1 MNRWRARLLAICS
14 TVLLAVTFAAGGA
27 SAQDAARIEP
37 LPTASADDLDPGRAD
52 GGISPPLAESQGR
65 TAAFVEV
72 KKRSAVDAFNDE
84 KGKGTNAAA
93 KAAKR
98 ARSAALGAVDTVVGN
113 LRASDGS
120 TTVLARTANAIA
132 GAVVAADAERLREL
146 AGRDDVVSVKPIV
159 PKKHQ
164 NAGADQLTK
173 AINVWQQTGH
183 YGEGVKVGVIDS
195 GIDYTHATFG
205 GPGTKDAYESVDP
218 TKEAPELFPS
228 AKVAGGTDL
237 VGDDYDASGE
247 NGSETPKPDPN
258 PLPCMDHGTHVAGTA
273 AGYGVEA
280 DGSTFSGDY
289 SKLDGDALMDMKVAP
304 GSAPKAELYDI
315 KVFGCA
321 GSTAV
326 MAEAMDWTLDPNG
339 DGDFSDKLDVVNMS
353 VGSDYGAPDD
363 PEADFVR
370 KLVANDVLPVM
381 SAGNGGD
388 LYDIGGSPGNT
399 PEGLGVAS
407 IRDSYVLRDAVEVA
421 APSDVAG
428 KVAGQFSLHY
438 ADYDSLDITKPV
450 VALSGDNAD
459 GCAEFSESD
468 AAAVKDKIAWLE
480 WDDNDET
487 RQCGSG
493 ARADHATAAGAAGVV
508 FTSGVQNFGAAIAGN
523 EDVPVFQLTG
533 EATEN
538 LRPALDAG
546 TLEVT
551 MTGDGRT
558 SLPTEDESI
567 EDTPS
572 SFTSRG
578 VRGPA
583 VKPDLAS
590 PGDTIA
596 SALMGGGDAATVMSG
611 TSMASPHAAGIT
623 ALVWEANPD
632 WNATEVKNS
641 VMNTAAHEVTSEGT
655 VVGPQRVGAGRVDAR
670 AAIDNDVM
678 AYSLH
683 DRKAVS
689 VSFGV
694 LEVSQPTVKR
704 EVVRIVN
711 KGDETK
717 RYSLRYAASST
728 VPGVSYELSSES
740 VTVPARGS
748 ADVAVKLRIDPA
760 AMRKTIDP
768 TLERN
773 QLDVPRQF
781 VAEAAGRMV
790 LEPQGQGATLRLPV
804 HAAPK
809 PVAKLHHS
817 RNIAFRG
824 GSDTADVRVLGRGL
838 DQGSGSEAYRSLM
851 SIMELH
857 ARSPKLPPCLGE
869 QTSGCA
875 VNETA
880 EGGDLRHVGAT
891 SVGEGDGAM
900 LAFGLSTWGNWSS
913 LGGHTI
919 PYVHTDTD
927 GDGEAD
933 YETYAM
939 PMPSTDVLVAQ
950 TVRLS
955 DGSTVDLQP
964 VNGQFGD
971 VDTNTFDSN
980 VAVLPVSLGALGID
994 PSDDSHEISY
1004 TVGVSGFY
1012 GDPETGDVDRIDEP
1026 IAFDPL
1032 NPAYTVAGADG
1043 AAALSYVA
1051 GRGDR
1056 FTVTRNPDS
1065 ADSAEG
1071 LLVLNHHNAS
1081 GRRASAVGIHELDHR
1096 PVSTNDG

>member
-1 MNRWRARLLAICS
+1 MNRWRARLLATCS
-14 TVLLAVTFAAGGA
+14 TALLAATFAAGGA
-27 SAQDAARIEP
+27 SAQDAASIEP
-37 LPTASADDLDPGRAD
+37 VPTASADDLDPSLVD
-52 GGISPPLAESQGR
+52 DGISPRLAGERGR
-65 TAAFVEV
+65 VSAFVEV
-72 KKRSAVDAFNDE
+72 KKQAAVDAFNDE
-84 KGKGTNAAA
+84 KAGGTKAATAAA
-93 KAAKR
+93 KH
-98 ARSAALGAVDTVVGN
+98 ARKSALGAVDKVVGN
-113 LRASDGS
+113 LRAADDS

-132 GAVVAADAERLREL
+132 GAVVSADAERLRQL
-146 AGRDDVVSVKPIV
+146 AGREDVASVKPIV

-164 NAGADQLTK
+164 NAGADQLTRVVD
-173 AINVWQQTGH
+173 VWQQTGH
-183 YGEGVKVGVIDS
+183 YGEGVTIGVIDS

-205 GPGTKDAYESVDP
+205 GPGTKEAYESVDP
-218 TKEAPELFPS
+218 TTEAPDLFPS

-273 AGYGVEA
+273 GGYGVDA
-280 DGSTFSGDY
+280 DGSTFDGDY
-289 SKLDGDALMDMKVAP
+289 AKLDGDALMDMKVAP

-326 MAEAMDWTLDPNG
+326 MAQAMDWTLDPNG
-339 DGDFSDKLDVVNMS
+339 DGDFSDKLDIVNMS

-388 LYDIGGSPGNT
+388 LYDVGGSPGNT

-407 IRDSYVLRDAVEVA
+407 VRDSYVLRDAVEVTQ
-421 APSDVAG
+421 PSDVAG
-428 KVAGQFSLHY
+428 RVGGQFSLNY
-438 ADYDSLDITKPV
+438 TGYDSLDMTKPV
-450 VALSGDNAD
+450 VAPAGDNAD
-459 GCAEFSESD
+459 GCTEFSESD
-468 AAAVKDKIAWLE
+468 AATVDGKIVWLE

-487 RQCGSG
+487 RACGSG
-493 ARADHATAAGAAGVV
+493 ARADNATAAGAAGVV
-508 FTSGVQNFGAAIAGN
+508 FTSGLQHFGAAIGGN
-523 EDVPVFQLTG
+523 ADVPVFQLTG
-533 EATEN
+533 DATEK

-546 TLEVT
+546 TLELA
-551 MTGDGRT
+551 MNGDGRT

-596 SALMGGGDAATVMSG
+596 SASMGGGDAATVMSG

-623 ALVWEANPD
+623 ALVRETNPD
-632 WNATEVKNS
+632 WTATEVKNS
-641 VMNTAAHEVTSEGT
+641 VMNTAVHEVTSDGD
-655 VVGPQRVGAGRVDAR
+655 VVGPQRVGAGRIDAR
-670 AAIDNDVM
+670 AAVDNDVL
-678 AYSLH
+678 AYSLG

-694 LEVSQPTVKR
+694 LEVAHPTTKR
-704 EVVRIVN
+704 KVVRIVN
-711 KGDETK
+711 KGDETA
-717 RYSLRYAASST
+717 RYSLSYAASST
-728 VPGVSYELSSES
+728 MPGVNYELSRDS
-740 VTVPARGS
+740 VTVPAHGS
-748 ADVAVKLRIDPA
+748 AHVRVKLRIDPS
-760 AMRKTIDP
+760 AMRKTLDP
-768 TLERN
+768 TVERN
-773 QLDVPRQF
+773 QLDAARQF
-781 VAEAAGRMV
+781 VGEAAGRMV
-790 LEPQGQGATLRLPV
+790 LEPQGEGATLRLPMHV
-804 HAAPK
+804 APK

-838 DQGSGSEAYRSLM
+838 DQGSGSEAYRSML

-869 QTSGCA
+869 HTSDCT

-891 SVGEGDGAM
+891 SVGEGDGAL

-919 PYVHTDTD
+919 PYIRTDTD
-927 GDGEAD
+927 GDGRPD

-939 PMPSTDVLVAQ
+939 PMPATDVLVAQ

-955 DGSTVDLQP
+955 DDSTVDLQP

-980 VAVLPVSLGALGID
+980 VAVLPVSLRALGID
-994 PSDDSHEISY
+994 PSADSHEISY
-1004 TVGVSGFY
+1004 TVGVSGYY
-1012 GDPETGDVDRIDEP
+1012 GDPDTGDVDTIDDP
-1026 IAFDPL
+1026 ITFDPL
-1032 NPAYTVAGADG
+1032 SPRYTVAGADG
-1043 AAALSYVA
+1043 AALSYVA
-1051 GRGDR
+1051 GRGEK
-1056 FTVTRNPDS
+1056 FTVTRNPES
-1065 ADSAEG
+1065 AGSAEG
-1071 LLVLNHHNAS
+1071 LLVLSHHNAS
-1081 GRRASAVGIHELDHR
+1081 GRRASTIGVHEPGHR
-1096 PVSTNDG
+1096 PVSTNGG